1 MRAFAASISA
11 VMGLLP
17 TASTNV
23 SGAAD
28 RARADARS
36 AARQNPKA
44 RGVRNLTKLTIV
56 GVCGLAFGLAGQ
68 APAGKAAE
76 FRYHLVPLDTTVPD
90 GFDAFDPVKI
100 LDNGQIYG
108 NAWACSHGGCKSFV
122 AVYRKGHTTVLRQ
135 GRTFTAN
142 EAGIVGGNVVTGRT
156 GSQVQAALFDGLAVK
171 LIPRLQDEIN
181 SNVLRINNSNVALVQ
196 STTRQAISYY
206 LYSDGSVT
214 PLNFGLNNVFYLDIN
229 DRKTI
234 SGSTYSTEANAY
246 RAFRFRPPTGPATLL
261 SPVSPDP
268 NAWGVDINNAGD
280 VLGWSF
286 VYGGIERIGFWHGRQ
301 FHAQFIE
308 GTAEV
313 PTISNRLLW
322 NEKGLIVVTATTD
335 LSYQPEGRSY
345 LVPRAGV
352 RLNLADL
359 TDTLPPW
366 TLIASVND
374 GGDLVGFGGTVAGT
388 IEESFLLRRVGSG
401 SAPVAGPPSHAP
413 NSVLVAAR
421 LAALRDR
428 GLLVSKEKA
437 PER

>member
-1 MRAFAASISA
+1 
-11 VMGLLP
+11 MGLLP

-36 AARQNPKA
+36 AARQKTKA

-56 GVCGLAFGLAGQ
+56 GVCGLPFGLAGQ

-76 FRYHLVPLDTTVPD
+76 FRYPLVPLDTTVPD

-108 NAWACSHGGCKSFV
+108 NAWACSPGGCKSFV

-142 EAGIVGGNVVTGRT
+142 EARVVGGDVVTGRT
-156 GSQVQAALFDGLAVK
+156 GSQVQAALFDGLTVK
-171 LIPRLQDEIN
+171 LIPRLPGETN
-181 SNVLRINNSNVALVQ
+181 SNVLRINNSNVALVA
-196 STTRQAISYY
+196 SVLPNEPTSYY
-206 LYSDGSVT
+206 LYRNGNVT
-214 PLNFGLNNVFYLDIN
+214 PLNFGLGFEFLLDLN
-229 DRKTI
+229 DQGTI
-234 SGSTYSTEANAY
+234 SGTTFTSAGG

-261 SPVSPDP
+261 NPVRADH
-268 NAWGVDINNAGD
+268 AWGTAINDAGD

-286 VYGGIERIGFWHGRQ
+286 TFSGIERVGFWHGRQ
-301 FHAQFIE
+301 FHTQFVE
-308 GTAEV
+308 GTTAI

-322 NEKGLIVVTATTD
+322 NEKGLIVITATAD
-335 LSYQPEGRSY
+335 LPDLQPEGNSY
-345 LVPRAGV
+345 IVPRAGV

-401 SAPVAGPPSHAP
+401 SAPAASPPPHATNP
-413 NSVLVAAR
+413 ALVAAR